1 MTLMKN
7 YQLAL
12 TEQIRNATE
21 ETSAAVLGVPIGEER
36 WLVHMTEVN
45 EVLPVPKLAAVALTQ
60 PWFLGMAN
68 VRGNL
73 YGITDLSLYL
83 GGLPTQINQKSRVY
97 LSSPR
102 YSVNSGL
109 LVSNMLG
116 IRSLSEFEPMENT
129 HESMLVQAGSAGV
142 CKGKAGRV
150 WHVLNL
156 QALVQEDNF
165 LKIAM

>member
-1 MTLMKN
+1 MKD

-12 TEQIRNATE
+12 TEQIKNATE
-21 ETSAAVLGVPIGEER
+21 EATATVLGVAIGEAR

-60 PWFLGMAN
+60 SWFLGMAN

-83 GGLPTQINQKSRVY
+83 GGPPTQINQKTRVF
-97 LSSPR
+97 LSSHR

-116 IRSLSEFEPMENT
+116 IRSLSDFEPMENIE
-129 HESMLVQAGSAGV
+129 ESTPEQVGSAGK
-142 CKGKAGRV
+142 CQDKEGRV

-165 LKIAM
+165 LKIAV

>member
-1 MTLMKN
+1 MTPMKD

-12 TEQIRNATE
+12 TEQIKNATE
-21 ETSAAVLGVPIGEER
+21 EATAAVLGVAIGEAR

-45 EVLPVPKLAAVALTQ
+45 EVLPVPKLAAVALTR

-83 GGLPTQINQKSRVY
+83 GGPSTQINQKTRVF

-116 IRSLSEFEPMENT
+116 IRSLSDFEPMKNT
-129 HESMLVQAGSAGV
+129 DESMPEHVGSAGI
-142 CKGKAGRV
+142 CKDKAGRV

-165 LKIAM
+165 LKIAV

>member
-1 MTLMKN
+1 MKD

-12 TEQIRNATE
+12 TEQIKNATE
-21 ETSAAVLGVPIGEER
+21 ETTAAVLGVALGEAR

-45 EVLPVPKLAAVALTQ
+45 EVLPVPKLTTVALTQ
-60 PWFLGMAN
+60 PWFIGMAN

-83 GGLPTQINQKSRVY
+83 GGAATQINPKTRVF
-97 LSSPR
+97 LSSTR
-102 YSVNSGL
+102 YGVNSGL

-116 IRSLSEFEPMENT
+116 IRSLSEFEPMDHNDG
-129 HESMLVQAGSAGV
+129 SMPEHVGSAGI
-142 CKGKAGRV
+142 CKDKAGRI

-156 QALVQEDNF
+156 QALLQEDDF
-165 LKIAM
+165 LRIAV

>member
-1 MTLMKN
+1 MKD

-12 TEQIRNATE
+12 TDQINKAVE
-21 ETSAAVLGVPIGEER
+21 DTSTSVLGMAIGNAR
-36 WLVHMTEVN
+36 WLVHMTDVS
-45 EVLPVPKLAAVALTQ
+45 EVLPVPKLATVALTQ

-83 GGLPTQINQKSRVY
+83 AGPPTQINQKTRVF
-97 LSSPR
+97 LSSSR

-116 IRSLSEFEPMENT
+116 IRSLSDFEAMENAE
-129 HESMLVQAGSAGV
+129 ESTPKPLGSAGK
-142 CKGKAGRV
+142 CQDREGRV

-165 LKIAM
+165 LKIAV

>member
-1 MTLMKN
+1 MKD

-12 TEQIRNATE
+12 TEQIKTASDAT
-21 ETSAAVLGVPIGEER
+21 TSTVLGMAIGEAR
-36 WLVHMTEVN
+36 WLVHMNEIN
-45 EVLPVPKLAAVALTQ
+45 EVLPVPKLTPVALTQ
-60 PWFLGMAN
+60 AWFLGLAN

-83 GGLPTQINQKSRVY
+83 GGPPTQINVKTRIF

-102 YSVNSGL
+102 YGVNSGL

-116 IRSLSEFEPMENT
+116 IRNLSDFVPMESSADEAT
-129 HESMLVQAGSAGV
+129 AQMQIGLAGR
-142 CKGKAGRV
+142 CKDREGRV

-156 QALVQEDNF
+156 QELVQEENF
-165 LKIAM
+165 LQIAV

>member
-1 MTLMKN
+1 MKD

-12 TEQIRNATE
+12 TEQLKNATE
-21 ETSAAVLGVPIGEER
+21 KATATVLGVAIGEAR
-36 WLVHMTEVN
+36 WLVHMIEVN
-45 EVLPVPKLAAVALTQ
+45 EVLPVPKLAVVALTQ

-83 GGLPTQINQKSRVY
+83 GGPPTHINQKTRVF
-97 LSSPR
+97 LSSHR

-116 IRSLSEFEPMENT
+116 IRSLSDFEPMENT
-129 HESMLVQAGSAGV
+129 EVQTPEQVGSAGQ
-142 CKGKAGRV
+142 CQDKEGRV

-165 LKIAM
+165 LRISV